1 MPPRWDEEGTVPPV
15 LGDKKH
21 PSPTGRRKT
30 FHVINTSRRRLFG
43 ACEKER
49 GEMGTDFRHLQSTRG
64 TIMSEIT
71 IDDLHL
77 CLCIFRQLAVYC
89 KVVTILHHI
98 NISRGWFGSR
108 IIGLQSGCG
117 AVAKKTAFLWFNKG
131 CGPALMQ
138 LQIEKWMRTD
148 KSPREINP
156 IE

>member
-1 MPPRWDEEGTVPPV
+1 MRREQSPV
-15 LGDKKH
+15 LDDKKH
-21 PSPTGRRKT
+21 PSLTGRRKK
-30 FHVINTSRRRLFG
+30 FHVINTSRQRLFW

-49 GEMGTDFRHLQSTRG
+49 GEMGTDFRHLPSPQEKINSG

-71 IDDLHL
+71 IEDLHL
-77 CLCIFRQLAVYC
+77 CLCIFRQQLAVYC

-108 IIGLQSGCG
+108 IIGLQLGCG